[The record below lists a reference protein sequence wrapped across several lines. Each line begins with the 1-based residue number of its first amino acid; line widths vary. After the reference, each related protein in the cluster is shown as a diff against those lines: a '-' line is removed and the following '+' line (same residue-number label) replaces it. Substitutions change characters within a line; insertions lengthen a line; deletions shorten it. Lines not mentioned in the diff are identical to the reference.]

1 MKNESKVLSVVNG
14 RELRFDGK
22 ITPIRNTQH
31 PLFHPKDDIVDS
43 FPYSQD
49 DLYLSLAASAS
60 FIKEIA
66 IALNEKYEENKV
78 LYYSLAKNSP
88 SYDKTTKLQ
97 ESLETEINIKRF
109 LGIFIAAE
117 DDAELSNF
125 VVGTFIK
132 KYPELGRA
140 LDANLNDK
148 IIETHFMKPPVDF
161 SDTSDVNC
169 LVFMPL
175 AALYIALTRHS
186 IASPQIKSLVL
197 TAKCIFACRNGVI
210 ASIKQSIND
219 TSWSDSGYVHKT
231 GKRKA
236 IEALSNTK
244 YMTTLYNLL
253 SAINCDEDIEGI
265 QYDEYSFLCDWTD
278 NVFQKNTNDADA
290 ANALHYISIFSTIA
304 KQFDYSACTLFGER
318 AISPELRKKLYW
330 VITRF
335 ENIALKGENDCCNFS
350 FSIYL
355 VAMLFYVLFEEL
367 AKQRELYF
375 KNNSETQFYA
385 LHDLE
390 QKISELEGALDG
402 LETDNENLKATI
414 AEYNDKLSK
423 VISTP
428 KTVVK
433 DISKEAIATYE
444 ASIALKNKEIEK
456 LKQELEKAEAKNK
469 EVDLLREM
477 VFEIKMCD
485 LPESKTSLVELVKGK
500 KIVVVGGHVNWQNK
514 MKTTY
519 PDMIILD
526 GHLANVDIA
535 MFKDADLVL
544 FNTSN
549 MSHTLYYKLIDTFR
563 SNSVKYDYLGRIT
576 NSALL
581 EQEIAYLIEK
591 HL

>member
-1 MKNESKVLSVVNG
+1 MKNESKVLALVNG

-31 PLFHPKDDIVDS
+31 PIFHPKDDFVEV

-125 VVGTFIK
+125 VVDTFIK

-140 LDANLNDK
+140 LNANLNDK

-210 ASIKQSIND
+210 ASIKQSIDD

-253 SAINCDEDIEGI
+253 SAIDCDEDIEGV

-355 VAMLFYVLFEEL
+355 LAMLFYVLFEEL

-433 DISKEAIATYE
+433 DISKEAIGTYE
-444 ASIALKNKEIEK
+444 ASIAAKDKEIEK
-456 LKQELEKAEAKNK
+456 LKQALEKAEAKNK

-485 LPESKTSLVELVKGK
+485 LPESKTSLAELVKGK

-514 MKTTY
+514 MKTAY

-544 FNTSN
+544 FNTAN
-549 MSHTLYYKLIDTFR
+549 MSHTLYYKLIDAFR
-563 SNSVKYDYLGRIT
+563 SNNVKYDYLGRIT

>member
-1 MKNESKVLSVVNG
+1 MKNESKVLSVVHG

-31 PLFHPKDDIVDS
+31 PIFHPKDDIVDS

-78 LYYSLAKNSP
+78 LYYSLAKKSP
-88 SYDKTTKLQ
+88 SYNKTTKLQ

-140 LDANLNDK
+140 LDANINNK
-148 IIETHFMKPPVDF
+148 IIETHFMKPPVDWP
-161 SDTSDVNC
+161 DTSDVNC

-186 IASPQIKSLVL
+186 IDSPQIKSLVL

-210 ASIKQSIND
+210 ASIKQNIND

-253 SAINCDEDIEGI
+253 SAIDCDEDIEGV

-355 VAMLFYVLFEEL
+355 LAMLFYVLFEEL

-514 MKTTY
+514 MKTAY

-526 GHLANVDIA
+526 GHLANVDIS

-549 MSHTLYYKLIDTFR
+549 MSHKLYYKLIDTFR